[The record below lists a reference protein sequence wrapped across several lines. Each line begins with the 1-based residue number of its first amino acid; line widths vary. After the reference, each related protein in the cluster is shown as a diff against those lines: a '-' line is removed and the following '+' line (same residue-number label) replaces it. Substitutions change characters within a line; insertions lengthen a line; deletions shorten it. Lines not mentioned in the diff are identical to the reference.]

1 MASSSTSVEPPDPD
15 SCRHFVKGWLWTNGE
30 EWNFYRDNFVNVIF
44 QNGKLQDMLSADEI
58 YHLNCTLA
66 SLVGLV
72 LHFLLNQLLH
82 MQQTFSKWC
91 RCDKVTASCCAKLG
105 VFLFQKKSACNRDPS
120 KKCPFLGIGDSNLF
134 HSMLS
139 HFFWKTSHGMDPLE
153 SLHCSNQIVG
163 DVKAT
168 TSWRFFGL
176 NPFTLR
182 SLFWSFPWSLVC
194 SFRSTLV
201 LHDWWWKFTV
211 PACRVNGG
219 WWRFVVY
226 CSQIFGSP
234 LCPLPFLDLWMYV
247 ASTFEVVLWSFGNPL
262 LVPTGHITH
271 EHQTYRFKHRG
282 EKSPPKQHWFI
293 SWAACMWLAK
303 SMPVWS
309 LKIFRVRVV
318 I

>member
-1 MASSSTSVEPPDPD
+1 MPISWDW
-15 SCRHFVKGWLWTNGE
+15 G
-30 EWNFYRDNFVNVIF
+30 F
-44 QNGKLQDMLSADEI
+44 QSIPFNA
-58 YHLNCTLA
+58 
-66 SLVGLV
+66 VP
-72 LHFLLNQLLH
+72 FLLKNVAWNGPPWKFRL
-82 MQQTFSKWC
+82 FEPNCGWC
-91 RCDKVTASCCAKLG
+91 KG
-105 VFLFQKKSACNRDPS
+105 NNFLA
-120 KKCPFLGIGDSNLF
+120 
-134 HSMLS
+134 
-139 HFFWKTSHGMDPLE
+139 
-153 SLHCSNQIVG
+153 V
-163 DVKAT
+163 
-168 TSWRFFGL
+168 FFGL